1 MRQQE
6 PYVNNQPP
14 SNFNSNQQPAHI
26 NNQQPGHANY
36 QQPPYF
42 NNQQPLSPQYP
53 PYHRQ

>member
-14 SNFNSNQQPAHI
+14 SNLNSNHQLGHI
-26 NNQQPGHANY
+26 NNQQPGHVNY